1 MKMLLT
7 TLHLVDPD
15 MANTFR
21 NLCTWFANHSLA
33 SASENS
39 LNLTAFVFYR
49 KQLETDN

>member
-7 TLHLVDPD
+7 WHLVEPG

-21 NLCTWFANHSLA
+21 NLCTGFANHSLA

-39 LNLTAFVFYR
+39 LNLTAFVFLP
-49 KQLETDN
+49 KAAGN